1 MKRYFFIV
9 LMILLSTSLIF
20 SQDELSKVGT
30 GMAQFLKLAVGGRGA
45 ALGDA
50 YAAAANDVTALYWN
64 PAGIQQI
71 PNYSFGLSRYQLFA
85 DINLNFAGLVIPLGA
100 NTRLGVHLIY
110 LGSGDIE
117 ITTVDNPEGTG
128 EFYNTSNT
136 SVGLT
141 LSRRL
146 TERFSLGVTA
156 KYIQERI
163 YNESGSTFAF
173 DVGSQF
179 NTGIYGLKLGM
190 ALTNFGGR
198 MQLDGPDLDLAT
210 INPTTGS
217 VQLSGG
223 RYETE
228 DWPIPLTY
236 RLGVMMDLLGPN
248 SQISQNQAHR
258 VTMMLEG
265 NDPVD
270 HYLRYNAGLE
280 YEWNRVVALRGGYKM
295 NYDEATY
302 TLGAGLNI
310 NMGSQSMF
318 HVDYAF
324 GNFGLLGY
332 VHQYSVLIS
341 F

>member
-1 MKRYFFIV
+1 MKIKIFAFIV
-9 LMILLSTSLIF
+9 ILLSTSMVF

-50 YAAAANDVTALYWN
+50 YVAGANDVTALYWN
-64 PAGIQQI
+64 PSGIQDI
-71 PNYSFGLSRYQLFA
+71 NGYSFGLSRYQLFA
-85 DINLNFAGLVIPLGA
+85 DINLNFLGFVLPLGS
-100 NTRLGVHLIY
+100 NSRLGFHIIY

-117 ITTVDNPEGTG
+117 ITTIDDPDGTG

-141 LSRRL
+141 FTRRL

-156 KYIQERI
+156 KYLEEKI
-163 YNESGSTFAF
+163 YNEKGSTFAF

-198 MQLDGPDLDLAT
+198 MKLDGPDLDIASE
-210 INPTTGS
+210 NPNTGDS
-217 VQLSGG
+217 RISGA
-223 RYETE
+223 RLETE

-236 RLGVMMDLLGPN
+236 RLGMMMDILGPN
-248 SQISQNQAHR
+248 SQISASSDHR
-258 VTMMLEG
+258 VTLMADG
-265 NDPVD
+265 NDPID
-270 HYLRYNAGLE
+270 HYLRYNTGVE
-280 YEWNRVVALRGGYKM
+280 YEWKRVVALRGGYKF

-302 TLGAGLNI
+302 TFGAGLNV

-318 HVDYAF
+318 QVDYAF
-324 GNFGLLGY
+324 GNYGLLGY
-332 VHQYSVLIS
+332 VHQYSVMIS